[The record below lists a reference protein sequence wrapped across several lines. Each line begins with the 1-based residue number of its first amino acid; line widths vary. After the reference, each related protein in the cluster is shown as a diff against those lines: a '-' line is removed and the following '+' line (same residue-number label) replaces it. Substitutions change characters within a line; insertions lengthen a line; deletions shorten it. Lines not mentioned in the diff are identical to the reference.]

1 MTSTRDR
8 SVLLRMTSRTV
19 DADAMPPQQP
29 TPRPLGQKDAA
40 VLIGLLAVIESE
52 LAGKNVEPYLV
63 KALIR
68 RFQHEG
74 LIPKKAGSPDLRA
87 VLAQLNQRL
96 RVAHGEPIELGE
108 LTAVEEEPDDD
119 VVPPAAVQGA
129 PPGQSAAA
137 EPVEVVE
144 PAATIEV
151 VEAIDPVLP
160 EPAPEPVDALVA
172 ETPRHDPEEPGVAG
186 APTARHLWRKPKIS
200 E

>member
-1 MTSTRDR
+1 MTSARDR
-8 SVLLRMTSRTV
+8 SVTLRIMSRTV
-19 DADAMPPQQP
+19 DAEVMPPQQP

-63 KALIR
+63 TAMVR

-87 VLAQLNQRL
+87 VLAELNQRL

-108 LTAVEEEPDDD
+108 LEELDSDEPDDE
-119 VVPPAAVQGA
+119 VVPEP
-129 PPGQSAAA
+129 
-137 EPVEVVE
+137 EPVSDTSPEPSTPLVAAPEE
-144 PAATIEV
+144 PAA
-151 VEAIDPVLP
+151 D
-160 EPAPEPVDALVA
+160 EPAPQQPAAEDEPADVA
-172 ETPRHDPEEPGVAG
+172 APEPPRQ
-186 APTARHLWRKPKIS
+186 LWRKPKTS

>member
-1 MTSTRDR
+1 MTSARDR
-8 SVLLRMTSRTV
+8 SVTLRIMSRTV
-19 DADAMPPQQP
+19 DAESMPPQQP

-63 KALIR
+63 KAMVR

-87 VLAQLNQRL
+87 VLAELNQRL

-108 LTAVEEEPDDD
+108 LDVDELDE
-119 VVPPAAVQGA
+119 VVPEPEPVPVPDTSPEPAAA
-129 PPGQSAAA
+129 PVAAAPVEPAA
-137 EPVEVVE
+137 EPVPQE
-144 PAATIEV
+144 PTVGEDEPDDV
-151 VEAIDPVLP
+151 
-160 EPAPEPVDALVA
+160 PAPEP
-172 ETPRHDPEEPGVAG
+172 PRQ
-186 APTARHLWRKPKIS
+186 LWRKPKIA